1 MRKLYVERYDKGSIL
16 TVEGVF
22 NWDFAENGIDGVL
35 ISEETGEAY
44 RVIGVER
51 DEDDMVTAIMVD
63 VEIPFAALFEPE

>member
-22 NWDFAENGIDGVL
+22 NWDFAENGIDGILV
-35 ISEETGEAY
+35 SENTGEVY

-51 DEDDMVTAIMVD
+51 DEDETVMTILVA
-63 VEIPFAALFEPE
+63 

>member
-22 NWDFAENGIDGVL
+22 NWDFAENGIDGILV
-35 ISEETGEAY
+35 SEVTGEVY

-51 DEDDMVTAIMVD
+51 DEDDMVVTISVA
-63 VEIPFAALFEPE
+63 